1 MTLTPQDIEA
11 IEGVLGASER
21 PDDRTWFW
29 NIRDQSS
36 NRVLALTISIADLGK
51 EQPSTIVSAQTYQG
65 YVELHDVTAC
75 LCIEPDEVMFI
86 AKQDDR
92 FSSLV
97 VGSTCTCSQFGNI
110 RASLIGRDL
119 TDIDPALLMAS
130 MQLSLAE
137 AIVLS

>member
-29 NIRDQSS
+29 NLRDEAT
-36 NRVLALTISIADLGK
+36 NRVLALTISVADLGD
-51 EQPSTIVSAQTYQG
+51 EQPSTVVSAQTYQG
-65 YVELHDVTAC
+65 YVELHDVTAY

-86 AKQDDR
+86 AKQGDR

-97 VGSTCTCSQFGNI
+97 VGKTSTCSQFGNI
-110 RASLIGRDL
+110 RASLIGKDL
-119 TDIDPALLMAS
+119 TELDPALLMAA

-137 AIVLS
+137 SIVLS